1 MRGELW
7 KKGQSRKC
15 CARRGILIRRVCWRL
30 RLRLKKRSS
39 RQFPA
44 SCRNSSRS
52 RGAALSSRA
61 VRCAR
66 RGARK
71 PFLNCATHPQIMP
84 LDVCWFELA
93 RLDTGATRMPGTM
106 LFAEA
111 SRNSRPRLA
120 ALLESEA
127 RRQLQ
132 DALVVVDRRPR
143 ITGGGNPA
151 KIGRSDVGA
160 GIAKFGVI
168 EKIEGIGANFQL

>member
-1 MRGELW
+1 MREELW
-7 KKGQSRKC
+7 KKRQSRKC

-52 RGAALSSRA
+52 RRAALSSRA
-61 VRCAR
+61 ARC
-66 RGARK
+66 

-93 RLDTGATRMPGTM
+93 RPDTGATRMPGTM
-106 LFAEA
+106 LFGEA